1 MLGEKGVFLE
11 KNIRNMANHTV
22 INDITNYAEAGP
34 NSLDGVSTQ
43 KFRVSDSTLKLLQWL
58 SHYYDNMSELRKK
71 WKRAQDFVMGRQL
84 EEKIEWNGRK
94 ITIREYMELQGM
106 PILEYDVISDKLISL
121 VGLVRQQRA
130 TASCTAVDP
139 NEEDYISFFN
149 EYLRQNDN
157 NNNRQEMDARLFYEF
172 CVYGFIGMSTVW
184 DRRNGREGIFNDKV
198 DIYKLAVPP
207 FFKPDLSDIE
217 IFGVAHD
224 LTWRE
229 ILAKFTDGSDGQ
241 AQQLNEIYLQ
251 TQTHYS
257 PEQGYQAT
265 GEAQLTGLEDFL
277 HSSIQGKYRVIEVWT
292 MESRQS
298 LWVHDWDKSD
308 AGFMPMGVMAELDA
322 ENESRKRANVMMD
335 ENGLPILDENGEEM
349 YYVDPDELNLIEY
362 EPQME
367 TFWYRRYITPNGYL
381 LDARESP
388 YFVLRDGYRCSIQPY
403 SFLAYPCL
411 QGEVKSLIMRMEN
424 NQRTLNHYMM
434 MINFVVANGAKGTL
448 LVDDASVSDKVS
460 PEENRKNYNKTNG
473 EYHWDSSKGGEKP
486 EVLMNKSIP
495 AGVEFMIN
503 FAKTMAAEGS
513 GVQGALQGV
522 HRNTSGKQYQLE
534 RESASTSV
542 TDFVESFNCF
552 KLREAKLKTYLIQE
566 FCNEHDSVKL
576 VGDDYRTYFNPE
588 TMRDMD
594 LDVAMDLDSYS
605 ATIRDQIVDLLW
617 QLKKD
622 GDIDAYTML
631 TNGKFPGTYRIRKY
645 LKEKMEQREAME
657 AQMAAAGQVP
667 TSSGVG
673 QQGGS
678 GNSAAHLKDSGS
690 GLDDLANLPSAS

>member
-1 MLGEKGVFLE
+1 
-11 KNIRNMANHTV
+11 MANHTV

-34 NSLDGVSTQ
+34 NSLEGVSTQ

-184 DRRNGREGIFNDKV
+184 DRRDGREGIFNDKV

-217 IFGVAHD
+217 IFGIGHD

-292 MESRQS
+292 KESRQS
-298 LWVHDWDKSD
+298 LWVHDWDKGD
-308 AGFMPMGVMAELDA
+308 AGFMPMNVKAELDA

-411 QGEVKSLIMRMEN
+411 QGEVKSFIMRMEN

-460 PEENRKNYNKTNG
+460 PEENRRNYNKTNG

-486 EVLMNKSIP
+486 EVLMNKSMP

-667 TSSGVG
+667 ASSGGG

-678 GNSAAHLKDSGS
+678 SAAHLKDSGS

>member
-1 MLGEKGVFLE
+1 
-11 KNIRNMANHTV
+11 MANHTV

-184 DRRNGREGIFNDKV
+184 DRRNGREAIFNDKV
-198 DIYKLAVPP
+198 DIFKLAVPP

-308 AGFMPMGVMAELDA
+308 AGFMPMGVQAELDA

-349 YYVDPDELNLIEY
+349 YYVDPKELNLIEY

-460 PEENRKNYNKTNG
+460 PEENRRNYNKTNG

-667 TSSGVG
+667 TSSGGG

>member
-1 MLGEKGVFLE
+1 
-11 KNIRNMANHTV
+11 MANHTV

-184 DRRNGREGIFNDKV
+184 DRRNGRESIFNDKV
-198 DIYKLAVPP
+198 DIFKLAVPP

-265 GEAQLTGLEDFL
+265 GEAQLTGLDDFL

-308 AGFMPMGVMAELDA
+308 AGFMPMGVQAELDA

-349 YYVDPDELNLIEY
+349 YYVDPKELNLIEY

-460 PEENRKNYNKTNG
+460 PEENRRNYNKTNG
-473 EYHWDSSKGGEKP
+473 EYHWDSSKGGNKP

-667 TSSGVG
+667 ASSGGG

>member
-1 MLGEKGVFLE
+1 
-11 KNIRNMANHTV
+11 MANHTV

-43 KFRVSDSTLKLLQWL
+43 KFRMSDSTLKLLQWL

-184 DRRNGREGIFNDKV
+184 DRRDGREGIFNDKV

-217 IFGVAHD
+217 IFGIGHD

-292 MESRQS
+292 KESRQS
-298 LWVHDWDKSD
+298 LWVHDWDKGD
-308 AGFMPMGVMAELDA
+308 AGFMPMGVKAELDA

-381 LDARESP
+381 LYARESP
-388 YFVLRDGYRCSIQPY
+388 YFVLRNGYRCSIQPY

-411 QGEVKSLIMRMEN
+411 QGEVKSFIMRMEN

-486 EVLMNKSIP
+486 EVLMNKSMP

-645 LKEKMEQREAME
+645 LKEKMEEREAME

-667 TSSGVG
+667 TSSGGG

-678 GNSAAHLKDSGS
+678 SAAHLKDSGS

>member
-1 MLGEKGVFLE
+1 
-11 KNIRNMANHTV
+11 MANHTV

-84 EEKIEWNGRK
+84 EEKIDWNGRK

-217 IFGVAHD
+217 IFGIGHD

-292 MESRQS
+292 TESRQS

-308 AGFMPMGVMAELDA
+308 AGFMPMGVQAELDA

-349 YYVDPDELNLIEY
+349 YYVDPEELNLIEY

-460 PEENRKNYNKTNG
+460 PEENRRNYNKTNG

-667 TSSGVG
+667 TSSGGG

>member
-1 MLGEKGVFLE
+1 
-11 KNIRNMANHTV
+11 MANHTV

-308 AGFMPMGVMAELDA
+308 AGFMPMNVMAELDA

-460 PEENRKNYNKTNG
+460 PEENRRNYNKTNG

-667 TSSGVG
+667 ASSGGG

>member
-1 MLGEKGVFLE
+1 
-11 KNIRNMANHTV
+11 MANHTV

-184 DRRNGREGIFNDKV
+184 DRRNGREAIFNDKV
-198 DIYKLAVPP
+198 DIFKLAVPP

-308 AGFMPMGVMAELDA
+308 AGFMPMGVQAELDA

-349 YYVDPDELNLIEY
+349 YYVDPKELNLIEY

-460 PEENRKNYNKTNG
+460 PEENRRNYNKTNG

-486 EVLMNKSIP
+486 EVLMNKNIP

-503 FAKTMAAEGS
+503 FAKTMAAESS

-667 TSSGVG
+667 TSSGGG

>member
-1 MLGEKGVFLE
+1 
-11 KNIRNMANHTV
+11 MANHTV

-34 NSLDGVSTQ
+34 NSLEGVSTQ

-84 EEKIEWNGRK
+84 EEKIDWNGRK

-308 AGFMPMGVMAELDA
+308 AGFMPMGVKAELDA

-460 PEENRKNYNKTNG
+460 PEENRRNYNKTNG

-631 TNGKFPGTYRIRKY
+631 VNGKFPGTYRIRKY

-657 AQMAAAGQVP
+657 AQMAAAGQMP
-667 TSSGVG
+667 TSSGGG

-678 GNSAAHLKDSGS
+678 SAAHLKDSGS

>member
-1 MLGEKGVFLE
+1 
-11 KNIRNMANHTV
+11 MANHTV

-43 KFRVSDSTLKLLQWL
+43 KFRMSDSTLKLLQWL

-172 CVYGFIGMSTVW
+172 CVFGFIGMSTVW
-184 DRRNGREGIFNDKV
+184 DRRDGREGIFNDKV
-198 DIYKLAVPP
+198 DIFKLAVPP

-217 IFGVAHD
+217 IFGIGHD

-292 MESRQS
+292 KESRQS

-308 AGFMPMGVMAELDA
+308 AGFMPMGVKAELDA

-349 YYVDPDELNLIEY
+349 YYVDPEKLNLIEY

-403 SFLAYPCL
+403 SFLVYPCL

-434 MINFVVANGAKGTL
+434 MINFVVANGAKGAL
-448 LVDDASVSDKVS
+448 LIDEASESSKQT
-460 PEENRKNYNKTNG
+460 PEERKANYNKTNG
-473 EYHWDSSKGGEKP
+473 EIYWNSANGGEKP
-486 EVLMNKSIP
+486 EVLSNKTIP

-645 LKEKMEQREAME
+645 LKEKMEEREAME
-657 AQMAAAGQVP
+657 AQMAAAGQMP
-667 TSSGVG
+667 ASSGGG

-678 GNSAAHLKDSGS
+678 SAAHLKDSGS

>member
-1 MLGEKGVFLE
+1 
-11 KNIRNMANHTV
+11 MANHTV

-34 NSLDGVSTQ
+34 NSLEGVSTQ

-84 EEKIEWNGRK
+84 EEKIDWNGRK

-308 AGFMPMGVMAELDA
+308 AGFMPMNVMAELDA

-460 PEENRKNYNKTNG
+460 PEENRRNYNKTNG

-486 EVLMNKSIP
+486 EVLMNKSMP

-667 TSSGVG
+667 TSSGGG

>member
-1 MLGEKGVFLE
+1 
-11 KNIRNMANHTV
+11 MANHTV

-184 DRRNGREGIFNDKV
+184 DRRNGREAIFNDKV
-198 DIYKLAVPP
+198 DIFKLAVPP

-217 IFGVAHD
+217 IFGIGHD

-265 GEAQLTGLEDFL
+265 GEAQLTGLDDFL

-308 AGFMPMGVMAELDA
+308 AGFMPMGVQAELDA

-460 PEENRKNYNKTNG
+460 PEENRRNYNKTNG

>member
-1 MLGEKGVFLE
+1 
-11 KNIRNMANHTV
+11 MANHTV

-34 NSLDGVSTQ
+34 NSLEGVSTQ

-184 DRRNGREGIFNDKV
+184 DRRDGREGIFNDKV

-217 IFGVAHD
+217 IFGIGHD

-251 TQTHYS
+251 TQSHYS

-292 MESRQS
+292 KESRQS

-308 AGFMPMGVMAELDA
+308 AGFMPMDAKAELDA

-362 EPQME
+362 EAQME

-411 QGEVKSLIMRMEN
+411 QGEVKSFIMRMEN

-460 PEENRKNYNKTNG
+460 PEENRRNYNKTNG

-486 EVLMNKSIP
+486 EVLMNKSMP
-495 AGVEFMIN
+495 AGVEFMIS

-552 KLREAKLKTYLIQE
+552 KLREAKLKIYLIQE

-645 LKEKMEQREAME
+645 LKEKMEEREAME
-657 AQMAAAGQVP
+657 AQMAAAGQMP
-667 TSSGVG
+667 TSSGGG

-690 GLDDLANLPSAS
+690 GLDDLANLPSASY

>member
-1 MLGEKGVFLE
+1 
-11 KNIRNMANHTV
+11 MANHTV

-184 DRRNGREGIFNDKV
+184 DRRNGREAIFNDKV
-198 DIYKLAVPP
+198 DIFKLAVPP

-292 MESRQS
+292 MESRRS

-308 AGFMPMGVMAELDA
+308 AGFMPMGVQAELDA

-460 PEENRKNYNKTNG
+460 PEENRRNYNKTNG
-473 EYHWDSSKGGEKP
+473 EYHWDSSKGGAKP

-667 TSSGVG
+667 TSSGGG

-678 GNSAAHLKDSGS
+678 SAAHLKDSGS

>member
-1 MLGEKGVFLE
+1 
-11 KNIRNMANHTV
+11 MANHTV

-34 NSLDGVSTQ
+34 NSLEGVSTQ

-84 EEKIEWNGRK
+84 EEKIDWNGRK

-308 AGFMPMGVMAELDA
+308 AGFMPMNVMAELDA

-460 PEENRKNYNKTNG
+460 PEENRRNYNKTNG

-486 EVLMNKSIP
+486 EVLMNKSMP

-667 TSSGVG
+667 TSSGGG

-690 GLDDLANLPSAS
+690 GLDNLADLPSASY

>member
-1 MLGEKGVFLE
+1 
-11 KNIRNMANHTV
+11 MANHTV

-71 WKRAQDFVMGRQL
+71 WKRAQNFVMGRQL
-84 EEKIEWNGRK
+84 EEKIDWNGRK

-217 IFGVAHD
+217 IFGIGHD

-292 MESRQS
+292 TESRQS

-308 AGFMPMGVMAELDA
+308 AGFMPMGVKAELDA
-322 ENESRKRANVMMD
+322 ENESRKRANVMRD

-460 PEENRKNYNKTNG
+460 PEENRRNYNKTNG

-542 TDFVESFNCF
+542 TDYVESFNCF

-667 TSSGVG
+667 TSSGGG

>member
-1 MLGEKGVFLE
+1 MGIFEEKF
-11 KNIRNMANHTV
+11 RNMANHTV

-94 ITIREYMELQGM
+94 ITIREYMELNDM

-217 IFGVAHD
+217 IFGIGHD

-308 AGFMPMGVMAELDA
+308 AGFMPLGVQDELDA

-349 YYVDPDELNLIEY
+349 YYVDPKELNLIEY

-460 PEENRKNYNKTNG
+460 PEENRRNYNKTNG

-542 TDFVESFNCF
+542 TDLVESFNCF

-667 TSSGVG
+667 TSSGGG

-678 GNSAAHLKDSGS
+678 SAAHLKDSGS
-690 GLDDLANLPSAS
+690 GLDNLANLPSAS

>member
-1 MLGEKGVFLE
+1 
-11 KNIRNMANHTV
+11 MANHTV

-34 NSLDGVSTQ
+34 NSLEGVSTQ

-84 EEKIEWNGRK
+84 EEKIDWNGRK

-217 IFGVAHD
+217 IFGIGHD

-292 MESRQS
+292 TESRQS

-308 AGFMPMGVMAELDA
+308 AGFMPMGVQAELDA
-322 ENESRKRANVMMD
+322 ENESRKRANVMRD

-667 TSSGVG
+667 TSSGGG

>member
-1 MLGEKGVFLE
+1 MLDHG
-11 KNIRNMANHTV
+11 V

-34 NSLDGVSTQ
+34 NSLQGVNTQ
-43 KFRVSDSTLKLLQWL
+43 KFKVSDSTLKLLRWL
-58 SHYYDNMSELRKK
+58 CFYFDNMAELRKK

-84 EEKIEWNGRK
+84 EELIEYQGRK
-94 ITIREYMELQGM
+94 VTIREYMESQGM

-157 NNNRQEMDARLFYEF
+157 NNDRQEIDARLFYEF
-172 CVYGFIGMSTVW
+172 CVYGFICMRTIW
-184 DRRNGREGIFNDKV
+184 DKRNGKEAIYNDKM
-198 DIYKLAVPP
+198 DIFKLALPP

-217 IFGVAHD
+217 IFGIAHD

-229 ILAKFTDGSDGQ
+229 ILTLFTDGSEKEHQ
-241 AQQLNEIYLQ
+241 ELSEIYGQ
-251 TQTHYS
+251 SQMHYS
-257 PEQGYQAT
+257 PEQGYQPT
-265 GEAQLTGLEDFL
+265 GEAQTTGLEDFL
-277 HSSIQGKYRVIEVWT
+277 HSAIQGKYRVIEVWT
-292 MESRQS
+292 TESRQS
-298 LWVHDWDKSD
+298 LWVHDNAKGD
-308 AGFMPMGVMAELDA
+308 AGFMPLDAKSDLDA
-322 ENESRKRANVMMD
+322 ENERRKQDNIMKD
-335 ENGLPILDENGEEM
+335 ENGVPVLGDDGEPI
-349 YYVDPDELNLIEY
+349 YYVHPDDLELIDY
-362 EPQME
+362 EQQVE

-381 LDARESP
+381 LDAQESP
-388 YFVLRDGYRCSIQPY
+388 YYVLRDGYRCSIQPY
-403 SFLAYPCL
+403 TFLAYPCL
-411 QGEVKSLIMRMEN
+411 QGEIRSFIMRMEN

-434 MINFVVANGAKGTL
+434 TVNFLVANGAKGTM
-448 LVDDASVSDKVS
+448 LVDDASISDKQTD
-460 PEENRKNYNKTNG
+460 EERKANYVKTNG
-473 EYHWDSSKGGEKP
+473 EVRWDSSKGGEP
-486 EVLMNKSIP
+486 PSVLVNKDVP

-503 FAKTMAAEGS
+503 FTKAMAAEGS

-552 KLREAKLKTYLIQE
+552 KLREAKKKIYLIQE
-566 FCNEHDSVKL
+566 FCDEHDSVQL
-576 VGDDYRTYFNPE
+576 TGDDYRTAFNPE

-617 QLKKD
+617 QLKRD

-631 TNGKFPGTYRIRKY
+631 TNGHFPGTYRIRKY
-645 LKEKMEQREAME
+645 LKKKMEEQQAL
-657 AQMAAAGQVP
+657 AAQQMANGQMP
-667 TSSGVG
+667 TATMPQQSGG
-673 QQGGS
+673 A
-678 GNSAAHLKDSGS
+678 SAAHLKDSGS
-690 GLDDLANLPSAS
+690 GLNGLSDLPSSY

>member
-1 MLGEKGVFLE
+1 
-11 KNIRNMANHTV
+11 MANHTV

-34 NSLDGVSTQ
+34 NSLDRVSTQ
-43 KFRVSDSTLKLLQWL
+43 KFRMSDSTLKLLQWL

-184 DRRNGREGIFNDKV
+184 DRRDGREGIFNDKV
-198 DIYKLAVPP
+198 DIYKLSVPP

-217 IFGVAHD
+217 IFGIGHD

-292 MESRQS
+292 KESRQS
-298 LWVHDWDKSD
+298 LWVHDWDKGD
-308 AGFMPMGVMAELDA
+308 AGFMPMDVKAELDA

-349 YYVDPDELNLIEY
+349 YYVDPEKLNLIEY

-388 YFVLRDGYRCSIQPY
+388 YFVLRNGYRCSIQPY

-411 QGEVKSLIMRMEN
+411 QGEVKSFIMRMEN

-486 EVLMNKSIP
+486 EVLMNKSMP
-495 AGVEFMIN
+495 AGVEFMIS

-645 LKEKMEQREAME
+645 LKEKMEEREAME
-657 AQMAAAGQVP
+657 AQMAAAGQMP
-667 TSSGVG
+667 TSSGGG

-690 GLDDLANLPSAS
+690 GLDDLANLPSASY

>member
-1 MLGEKGVFLE
+1 
-11 KNIRNMANHTV
+11 MANHTV

-292 MESRQS
+292 MESRRS

-349 YYVDPDELNLIEY
+349 YYVDPKELNLIEY

-460 PEENRKNYNKTNG
+460 PEENRRNYNKTNG

-486 EVLMNKSIP
+486 EVLMNKSMP

-667 TSSGVG
+667 TSSGGG
-673 QQGGS
+673 QQGS

>member
-1 MLGEKGVFLE
+1 
-11 KNIRNMANHTV
+11 MANHTV

-172 CVYGFIGMSTVW
+172 CVYGFIGMSTIW

-217 IFGVAHD
+217 IFGIGHD

-292 MESRQS
+292 TESRQS

-308 AGFMPMGVMAELDA
+308 AGFMPMGVQAELDA

-349 YYVDPDELNLIEY
+349 YYVDPEDLNLIEY

-460 PEENRKNYNKTNG
+460 PEENRRNYNKTNG

-542 TDFVESFNCF
+542 TDYVESFNCF

-645 LKEKMEQREAME
+645 LKEKMEEREAME

-667 TSSGVG
+667 TSSGAG

>member
-1 MLGEKGVFLE
+1 
-11 KNIRNMANHTV
+11 MANHTV

-34 NSLDGVSTQ
+34 NSLEGVSTQ

-84 EEKIEWNGRK
+84 EEKIDWNGRK

-308 AGFMPMGVMAELDA
+308 AGFMPMGVKAELDA

-460 PEENRKNYNKTNG
+460 PEENRRNYNKTNG

-657 AQMAAAGQVP
+657 AQMAAAGQMP
-667 TSSGVG
+667 TSSGGG

-678 GNSAAHLKDSGS
+678 SAAHLKDSGS

>member
-1 MLGEKGVFLE
+1 
-11 KNIRNMANHTV
+11 MANHTV

-34 NSLDGVSTQ
+34 NSLEGVNTQ

-84 EEKIEWNGRK
+84 EEKIDWNGRK

-217 IFGVAHD
+217 IFGIGHD

-292 MESRQS
+292 TESRQS

-308 AGFMPMGVMAELDA
+308 AGFMPMGVQDELDA
-322 ENESRKRANVMMD
+322 ENESRKRANVMRD

-411 QGEVKSLIMRMEN
+411 QGEVKSFIMRMEN

-486 EVLMNKSIP
+486 EVLMNKSMP
-495 AGVEFMIN
+495 AGVEFMIS

-576 VGDDYRTYFNPE
+576 VGDNYRTYFNPE

>member
-1 MLGEKGVFLE
+1 
-11 KNIRNMANHTV
+11 MANHTV

-308 AGFMPMGVMAELDA
+308 AGFMPMGAMAELDA

-349 YYVDPDELNLIEY
+349 YYVDPKELNLIEY

-460 PEENRKNYNKTNG
+460 PEENRRNYNKTNG

-678 GNSAAHLKDSGS
+678 SAAHLKDSGS

>member
-1 MLGEKGVFLE
+1 
-11 KNIRNMANHTV
+11 MANHTV

-34 NSLDGVSTQ
+34 NSLEGVSTQ

-460 PEENRKNYNKTNG
+460 PEENRRNYNKTNG

-678 GNSAAHLKDSGS
+678 SAAHLKDSGS

>member
-1 MLGEKGVFLE
+1 
-11 KNIRNMANHTV
+11 MANHTV

-84 EEKIEWNGRK
+84 EEKIDWNGRK

-217 IFGVAHD
+217 IFGIGHD

-292 MESRQS
+292 TESRQS

-308 AGFMPMGVMAELDA
+308 AGFMPMGVQAELDA
-322 ENESRKRANVMMD
+322 ENESRKRANVMRD

-667 TSSGVG
+667 TSSGGG

-690 GLDDLANLPSAS
+690 GLDDLANFPSAS

>member
-1 MLGEKGVFLE
+1 
-11 KNIRNMANHTV
+11 MANHTV

-84 EEKIEWNGRK
+84 EEKIDWNGRK

-217 IFGVAHD
+217 IFGIGHD

-292 MESRQS
+292 TESRQS

-308 AGFMPMGVMAELDA
+308 AGFMPMGVQAELDA
-322 ENESRKRANVMMD
+322 ENESRKRANVMRD

-349 YYVDPDELNLIEY
+349 YYVNPDELNLIEY

-645 LKEKMEQREAME
+645 LKEKMKQREAME

-667 TSSGVG
+667 TSSGGG

-690 GLDDLANLPSAS
+690 GLDDLANFPSAS

>member
-1 MLGEKGVFLE
+1 
-11 KNIRNMANHTV
+11 MANHTV

-34 NSLDGVSTQ
+34 NSLEGVSTQ

-121 VGLVRQQRA
+121 VGLMRQQRA

-292 MESRQS
+292 MESRRS

-308 AGFMPMGVMAELDA
+308 AGFMPMGVMTELDA

-460 PEENRKNYNKTNG
+460 PEENRRNYNKTNG

-667 TSSGVG
+667 TSSGGG

-678 GNSAAHLKDSGS
+678 SAAHLKDSGS

>member
-1 MLGEKGVFLE
+1 
-11 KNIRNMANHTV
+11 MANHTV

-84 EEKIEWNGRK
+84 EEKIDWNGRK

-207 FFKPDLSDIE
+207 FFNPDLSDIE

-667 TSSGVG
+667 TSSGGG

>member
-1 MLGEKGVFLE
+1 
-11 KNIRNMANHTV
+11 MANHTV

-184 DRRNGREGIFNDKV
+184 DRRNGREAIFNDKV
-198 DIYKLAVPP
+198 DIFKLAVPP

-217 IFGVAHD
+217 IFGIGHD

-265 GEAQLTGLEDFL
+265 GEAQLTGLDDFL

-308 AGFMPMGVMAELDA
+308 AGFMPMGVQAELDA

-349 YYVDPDELNLIEY
+349 YYVDPKELNLIEY

-460 PEENRKNYNKTNG
+460 PEENRRNYNKTNG

-667 TSSGVG
+667 ASSGGG

-678 GNSAAHLKDSGS
+678 SAAHLKDSGS

>member
-1 MLGEKGVFLE
+1 
-11 KNIRNMANHTV
+11 MANHTV

-184 DRRNGREGIFNDKV
+184 DRRNGREAIFNDKV
-198 DIYKLAVPP
+198 DIFKLAVPP

-292 MESRQS
+292 KESRQS
-298 LWVHDWDKSD
+298 LWVHDWDKGD
-308 AGFMPMGVMAELDA
+308 AGFMPMGVKAELDA

-349 YYVDPDELNLIEY
+349 YYVDPEKLNLIEY
-362 EPQME
+362 DPQME

-434 MINFVVANGAKGTL
+434 MINFVVANGAKGAL
-448 LVDDASVSDKVS
+448 LFDEASESSKQT
-460 PEENRKNYNKTNG
+460 PEERKANYNKTNG
-473 EYHWDSSKGGEKP
+473 EIYWNSANGGEKP
-486 EVLMNKSIP
+486 EVLSNKTIP

-678 GNSAAHLKDSGS
+678 SAAHLKDSGS

>member
-1 MLGEKGVFLE
+1 
-11 KNIRNMANHTV
+11 MANHTV

-217 IFGVAHD
+217 IFGIGHD

-292 MESRQS
+292 TESRQS

-308 AGFMPMGVMAELDA
+308 AGFMPMGVQAELDA
-322 ENESRKRANVMMD
+322 ENESRKRANVMRD

-349 YYVDPDELNLIEY
+349 YYVDPKELNLIEY

-460 PEENRKNYNKTNG
+460 PEENRRNYNKTNG

-667 TSSGVG
+667 TSSGGG

-678 GNSAAHLKDSGS
+678 SAAHLKDSGS

>member
-1 MLGEKGVFLE
+1 
-11 KNIRNMANHTV
+11 MANHTV
-22 INDITNYAEAGP
+22 INDITNYAETGP
-34 NSLDGVSTQ
+34 NSLEGVSTQ

-84 EEKIEWNGRK
+84 EEKIDWNGRK

-184 DRRNGREGIFNDKV
+184 DRRDGREGIFNDKV

-217 IFGVAHD
+217 IFGIGHD

-265 GEAQLTGLEDFL
+265 GEAQQTGLEDFL

-292 MESRQS
+292 KESRQS
-298 LWVHDWDKSD
+298 LWVHDRDKGD
-308 AGFMPMGVMAELDA
+308 AGFMPMYMKAELDA
-322 ENESRKRANVMMD
+322 ENESRKRGNVMMD
-335 ENGLPILDENGEEM
+335 ESGLPILDENGEEM

-388 YFVLRDGYRCSIQPY
+388 YFVLRNGYRCSIQPY

-411 QGEVKSLIMRMEN
+411 QGEVKSFIMRMEN

-448 LVDDASVSDKVS
+448 LIDDASVSDKVS
-460 PEENRKNYNKTNG
+460 PEENRQNYNKTNG

-486 EVLMNKSIP
+486 EVLMNKSMP
-495 AGVEFMIN
+495 AGVEFMIS

-645 LKEKMEQREAME
+645 LKEKMEEREAME
-657 AQMAAAGQVP
+657 AQMAAAGQMP
-667 TSSGVG
+667 TSSSGG
-673 QQGGS
+673 QQGS

-690 GLDDLANLPSAS
+690 GLDDLANLPSASY

>member
-1 MLGEKGVFLE
+1 
-11 KNIRNMANHTV
+11 MANHTV

-84 EEKIEWNGRK
+84 EEKIDWNGRK

-308 AGFMPMGVMAELDA
+308 AGFMPMGVKAELDA
-322 ENESRKRANVMMD
+322 ENESRKRDNVMMD

-460 PEENRKNYNKTNG
+460 PEENRRNYNKTNG

-631 TNGKFPGTYRIRKY
+631 VNGKFPGTYRIRKY

-657 AQMAAAGQVP
+657 AQMAAAGQMP
-667 TSSGVG
+667 ASSGGG

-678 GNSAAHLKDSGS
+678 SAAHLKDSGS

>member
-1 MLGEKGVFLE
+1 
-11 KNIRNMANHTV
+11 MANHTV

-34 NSLDGVSTQ
+34 NSLEGVSTQ

-84 EEKIEWNGRK
+84 EEKIDWNGRK

-308 AGFMPMGVMAELDA
+308 AGFMPMGVKAELDA
-322 ENESRKRANVMMD
+322 ENERRKRDNVMMD

-362 EPQME
+362 DPQME

-460 PEENRKNYNKTNG
+460 PEENRRNYNKTNG

-486 EVLMNKSIP
+486 EVLMNKSMP

-631 TNGKFPGTYRIRKY
+631 VNGKFPGTYRIRKY

-657 AQMAAAGQVP
+657 AQMAAAGQMP
-667 TSSGVG
+667 TSSGGG

-678 GNSAAHLKDSGS
+678 SAAHLKDSGS

>member
-1 MLGEKGVFLE
+1 
-11 KNIRNMANHTV
+11 MADHTV

-34 NSLDGVSTQ
+34 NSLKGVSTL
-43 KFRVSDSTLKLLQWL
+43 KFRMSESTLKLLRWL
-58 SHYYDNMSELRKK
+58 SYYFDNMAELRKS

-94 ITIREYMELQGM
+94 ITIRQYMEMQGM

-172 CVYGFIGMSTVW
+172 CVYGFIGMRTIW
-184 DRRNGREGIFNDKV
+184 DRKDGREGIFNDKV
-198 DIYKLAVPP
+198 DIFKLAVPP

-217 IFGVAHD
+217 IFGIGHD

-229 ILAKFTDGSDGQ
+229 MLTQFTDGSEEEH
-241 AQQLNEIYLQ
+241 QQLGEIYLQ
-251 TQTHYS
+251 TQTHYA
-257 PEQGYQAT
+257 PEQGYQPT
-265 GEAQLTGLEDFL
+265 GSAQLTGMEDFL
-277 HSSIQGKYRVIEVWT
+277 HSSIDGKYRVIEVWT
-292 MESRQS
+292 KESRQS
-298 LWVHDWDKSD
+298 LWVHDREKGD
-308 AGFMPMGVMAELDA
+308 AGFMPMNVKAELDA

-349 YYVDPDELNLIEY
+349 YYVDPEELNLIEY
-362 EPQME
+362 EPQVE

-388 YFVLRDGYRCSIQPY
+388 YYVLRNGYRCSIQPY
-403 SFLAYPCL
+403 TFLAYPCL
-411 QGEVKSLIMRMEN
+411 QGEIRSLVMRMEN

-434 MINFVVANGAKGTL
+434 MINFVVANGAKGSL
-448 LVDDASVSDKVS
+448 LIDEASESDKQT
-460 PEENRKNYNKTNG
+460 PEERRANYNKTNG
-473 EYHWDSSKGGEKP
+473 EIYWNSANGGEKP
-486 EVLMNKSIP
+486 EVLSNKTMP

-552 KLREAKLKTYLIQE
+552 KLREAKLKIYLIQE
-566 FCNEHDSVKL
+566 FCNEQDSVKL

-645 LKEKMEQREAME
+645 LKKKMEEREALE

-667 TSSGVG
+667 TSGNG
-673 QQGGS
+673 QQGS
-678 GNSAAHLKDSGS
+678 AGNSAAHLKDSGS
-690 GLDDLANLPSAS
+690 GLDDLANLPSAT

>member
-1 MLGEKGVFLE
+1 
-11 KNIRNMANHTV
+11 MANHTV

-184 DRRNGREGIFNDKV
+184 DRRNGREAIFNDKV
-198 DIYKLAVPP
+198 DIFKLAVPP

-265 GEAQLTGLEDFL
+265 GEAQLTGLDDFL

-292 MESRQS
+292 MESRRS

-308 AGFMPMGVMAELDA
+308 AGFMPMGVQAELDA

-349 YYVDPDELNLIEY
+349 YYVDPKELNLIEY

-460 PEENRKNYNKTNG
+460 PEENRRNYNKTNG